1 MEPEKIPG
9 VVYQNRGT
17 ALDYR
22 LYEGYEGHVY
32 NYEWNRA
39 IKIGMGEIKEIQEN
53 EMVASIGASDCFVFV
68 AKTHDGRVYIGHT
81 EDEEYTNAQKQILH
95 TTIEIV
101 GGGGARSFQKDLEK
115 QFPEIT
121 RITEIKRMTEGHDLN
136 YSLSIAVN
144 TEWKMIVYDWRWF
157 NKE

>member
-22 LYEGYEGHVY
+22 LYEGDEGHVY

-53 EMVASIGASDCFVFV
+53 EMVASIGPLTVLYSLPKHTMA
-68 AKTHDGRVYIGHT
+68 VYILGILKMKNT
-81 EDEEYTNAQKQILH
+81 QTLRSKFYTQQSKLSEAEGQ
-95 TTIEIV
+95 
-101 GGGGARSFQKDLEK
+101 DLSK
-115 QFPEIT
+115 
-121 RITEIKRMTEGHDLN
+121 RI
-136 YSLSIAVN
+136 
-144 TEWKMIVYDWRWF
+144 WKSNF
-157 NKE
+157 LK